1 MNFAFSIPQRA
12 VKIATS
18 GYVLSAL
25 PLLLLVIAFAPVL
38 RSGLLIM
45 E

>member
-1 MNFAFSIPQRA
+1 MKLALSIPQRA
-12 VKIATS
+12 VKIVTS